1 MSKMDPKWAQ
11 IKGEGGQKHK
21 IGNIGGNNNVRF
33 LQLHQYV
40 LQVTSLP
47 QLLSIIL
54 SNLRDVEGKL
64 QVPFVYFCVFD
75 HPPPTP
81 FSFILGP
88 FLTF

>member
-1 MSKMDPKWAQ
+1 MSEMSKMGPKWAQ

-64 QVPFVYFCVFD
+64 QVPFVYFCFQLHFGPIFD
-75 HPPPTP
+75 K
-81 FSFILGP
+81 
-88 FLTF
+88 